1 MDYNEVMNHETHF
14 PKDPPSV
21 AGNDDARLTPHSV
34 RWFSVGAGIG
44 AVLAAMITLATRS
57 EPASALLF
65 GYSLQR
71 LVLAL
76 GLTFIGIFFLLP
88 GFRFAERVA
97 SALNANFRE
106 RDRVYQSHLV
116 LILALGVTLWCLLF
130 SWLFVPHPLRPV
142 LIWAAAAL
150 IAAIGSLRFAF
161 ADVFRALPFCERY
174 RVLPRWRDV
183 EPIQRRTIAVLT
195 LISVIYL
202 LILLP
207 SNLNGTES
215 PDAFARYGGDEV
227 VIYPILMDVMTPGET
242 FSATLYHLFIYEDY
256 HYGYPFYAA
265 STLLLTPVRLL
276 TGASFAERVDLN
288 LPLLRLG
295 ISVIP
300 LVLACWVIVF
310 LFTRFRRPLIA
321 ALTLVFLLLAP
332 GSLQN
337 NQGFWHP
344 DGLNLLFV
352 CLALYFLQRDDSR
365 FGRNFFIA
373 AVFVGL
379 SVATRVYGVFF
390 APAVGAYLI
399 QSLLKRNISWRKAVQ
414 VGLLFI
420 AVMVLTAALSSPYL
434 FRADARDRMIAI
446 IGEKSGEMAHGYE
459 GDDDPRNDYRP
470 GWDAWAPA
478 FEDHY
483 VRMFCFWFLW
493 GTLVIG
499 SFVGRARLTFQ
510 LTLLWSAAITAYLVF
525 LVAVKSTQYVL
536 PALLPVMGAI
546 FALPL
551 TLEGEAAIFPER
563 RRGAALRAAW
573 VLAGVIFMAQL
584 IVNLAII
591 RPRFF

>member
-1 MDYNEVMNHETHF
+1 MAKNLLPLESRLLSAEDE
-14 PKDPPSV
+14 
-21 AGNDDARLTPHSV
+21 AARLTSPGV
-34 RWFSVGAGIG
+34 RRFSVGAGLG
-44 AVLAAMITLATRS
+44 AVLAAVMTLATRS
-57 EPASALLF
+57 EPAAARIF
-65 GYSLQR
+65 GYSLER

-76 GLTFIGIFFLLP
+76 GLILIGGLFLVL
-88 GFRFAERVA
+88 GFRFAERAA
-97 SALNANFRE
+97 SALNRFFTERE
-106 RDRVYQSHLV
+106 RVYRTQLF
-116 LILALGVTLWCLLF
+116 LILALCVTLWCLLF
-130 SWLFVPHPLRPV
+130 TWLFVPHPLRPA
-142 LIWAAAAL
+142 LIWAAAL
-150 IAAIGSLRFAF
+150 LFAAIASLRRVFA
-161 ADVFRALPFCERY
+161 AEFRVLPLWERY

-183 EPIQRRTIAVLT
+183 EPVQRRTIVVLA
-195 LISVIYL
+195 LISIFYL

-207 SNLNGTES
+207 SNLNGTDS

-276 TGASFAERVDLN
+276 AGESFAERVDLN
-288 LPLLRLG
+288 LPLLRFG

-300 LVLACWVIVF
+300 VVLACWVIVF
-310 LFTRFRRPLIA
+310 LFTRFRRPFIA
-321 ALTLVFLLLAP
+321 ALTLAFLLFAP

-352 CLALYFLQRDDSR
+352 CLALYFLQRDSFR
-365 FGRNFFIA
+365 FGRNFFAA

-390 APAVGAYLI
+390 APAVGVYLI
-399 QSLLKRNISWRKAVQ
+399 QALLKRDIDWKKAFR

-420 AVMVLTAALSSPYL
+420 VVMVLTAALSSPYL

-446 IGEKSGEMAHGYE
+446 ISEKSGEMAHGYE
-459 GDDDPRNDYRP
+459 GDYDPRNDYRP

-493 GTLVIG
+493 GTLLIG

-510 LTLLWSAAITAYLVF
+510 VTLLWSAAITAYLVF

-546 FALPL
+546 FALPI
-551 TLEGEAAIFPER
+551 TLESEPELFPAR
-563 RRGAALRAAW
+563 RRKLALRVVWIAASL
-573 VLAGVIFMAQL
+573 VFAVQF
-584 IVNLAII
+584 IVNLATI